1 MKAIVGAAAVMAT
14 AWAAGAAES
23 LKAVPFTR
31 VTLEGFWQPRIE
43 TNRTSTI
50 PYDFKKS
57 EETGRIANFA
67 RAGGLEPGPFE
78 GIPFNDSDVYK
89 IVEGAAYSLA
99 IHPDPELD
107 RYLDALIA
115 KFAAAQEADG
125 YLYTA
130 RRLFPPEKMPKMSGP
145 ERWSHLSH
153 SHELYNVGHLYE
165 AAVAHQAAT
174 GKTNLMTIVRRNA
187 DLIASLWK
195 PGGMS
200 LPSGHEEIEIGLLR
214 LYEATGVRAYLDT
227 ARHLMDL
234 RGRPE
239 THPLYGTYCQDHQP
253 VVEQTEAVGH
263 AVRACYLYTAMAH
276 YAALTGD
283 AAYRTAC
290 DRLWEDIVA
299 RKMHVT
305 GGHGAR
311 PAGEAFGDA
320 YELPN
325 ATAYNE
331 TCAAIAGA
339 LFTHRMLL
347 LHADAKYA
355 DVLERILYNGYL
367 SGVALT
373 GDRFFYPNPL
383 ESDGRT
389 KFNHGANERQ
399 PWFGCSCCPVNVV
412 RIMPSLQ
419 GWFYA
424 TAGDRLYVN
433 LFDRGHADVE
443 IAGTKVR
450 VAQDT
455 RYPWDGRIAI
465 AVDPDR
471 ATEFS
476 LMVRIPGW
484 ALNRP
489 VPSDLYRYEGPD
501 APAPTLTLNGQA
513 VNFQPLE
520 NGYAK
525 VSKVW
530 TKGDV
535 IELNLPMPVRR
546 VVAHPAVQADAGR
559 MAVERG
565 PVVYCLEGADH
576 PDGHVLD
583 IALPADA
590 ALVPEFRDDLFGG
603 VTVLHGRG
611 VSARRTA
618 GGGVEAVPV
627 DVTAIPY
634 HVWCHRGPN
643 EMAVWIPT
651 APETA
656 RPVPL
661 PTLAAKAEVTASFC
675 HSNDSLESVRDGIEP
690 KNSID
695 HDIPRMTWWNHR
707 GTKEWIQYA
716 WPAPVKA
723 RGVEVYWF
731 DDTGRGQCR
740 VPAAWRLSARDG
752 DAWKPVAAKGG
763 AGTAKD
769 RFNRLEFEPVSTIA
783 LRIDVDL
790 ADQASGGIL
799 EWRVVPAIP
808 EQEHTK

>member
-1 MKAIVGAAAVMAT
+1 MKTIVLTAGLAATV
-14 AWAAGAAES
+14 AGAACGAEP
-23 LKAVPFTR
+23 LKAVPFTK
-31 VTLEGFWQPRIE
+31 VKLDGFWQPRIE
-43 TNRTSTI
+43 TNRASTI

-67 RAGGLEPGPFE
+67 RAGGLEQGPFE

-115 KFAAAQEADG
+115 KFAAAQEPDG

-130 RRLFPPEKMPKMSGP
+130 RRLFPPEKMPGMSGK
-145 ERWSHLSH
+145 ERWSNLIA
-153 SHELYNVGHLYE
+153 SHELYNVGHMYE

-174 GKTNLMTIVRRNA
+174 GKTNLMAIVRRNA

-195 PGGMS
+195 PGGMG

-214 LYEATGVRAYLDT
+214 LYEATGEKRCLDT
-227 ARHLMDL
+227 AKYLMDI

-239 THPLYGTYCQDHQP
+239 THKLYGPYAQDHQP
-253 VVEQTEAVGH
+253 VVDQAEAVGH

-283 AAYRTAC
+283 AAYRAAC
-290 DRLWEDIVA
+290 DKLWEDIVT

-311 PAGEAFGDA
+311 HAGEAFGDA

-383 ESDGRT
+383 EADGRT
-389 KFNHGANERQ
+389 KFNHGGNERQ

-424 TAGDRLYVN
+424 TARGRLYVN
-433 LFDRGHADVE
+433 LFDAGRADVE
-443 IAGTKVR
+443 VAGAKVR
-450 VAQDT
+450 VTQTT
-455 RYPWDGRIAI
+455 RYPWDGRISI
-465 AVDPDR
+465 AVDPEK
-471 ATEFS
+471 AAEFA

-484 ALNRP
+484 AREQP
-489 VPSDLYRYEGPD
+489 APGDLYRYAAPA
-501 APAPTLTLNGQA
+501 APAPTLALNGKA
-513 VNFQPLE
+513 VDFQPLE
-520 NGYAK
+520 SGYAK

-530 TKGDV
+530 KKGDV
-535 IELNLPMPVRR
+535 VELNLPMPVRR
-546 VVAHPAVQADAGR
+546 VISHEAVKDNAGR
-559 MAVERG
+559 MSIERG

-576 PDGHVLD
+576 PDRRVLD
-583 IALPADA
+583 ISLPVDA
-590 ALVPEFRDDLFGG
+590 ALAPEHVPALLGG
-603 VTVLHGRG
+603 VTALRG
-611 VSARRTA
+611 KGLSSRRTES
-618 GGGVEAVPV
+618 GGVTTAPV

-634 HVWCHRGPN
+634 NVWCHRGPN
-643 EMAVWIPT
+643 EMVVWVPT

-656 RPVPL
+656 RPIPL
-661 PTLAAKAEVTASFC
+661 PSLASKAKATASFC
-675 HSNDSLESVRDGIEP
+675 HDNDSLDSASDGIDP
-690 KNSID
+690 KNSND
-695 HDIPRMTWWNHR
+695 HGIPRMTWWDHR
-707 GTKEWIQYA
+707 GTKEWIQYEWA
-716 WPAPVKA
+716 EPVKVA
-723 RGVEVYWF
+723 GVEVYWF

-740 VPAAWRLSARDG
+740 VPKSWRLSTRDG
-752 DAWKPVAAKGG
+752 AAWKPVAAQGG
-763 AGTAKD
+763 FGVARDK
-769 RFNRLEFEPVSTIA
+769 FNAVAFEPVSTTA
-783 LRIDVDL
+783 LRIDVELGDKV
-790 ADQASGGIL
+790 SGGIL
-799 EWRVVPAIP
+799 EWRVHPAAP
-808 EQEHTK
+808 

>member
-1 MKAIVGAAAVMAT
+1 MKTIVLTAGLAATV
-14 AWAAGAAES
+14 AGAACGAEP
-23 LKAVPFTR
+23 LKAVPFTK
-31 VTLEGFWQPRIE
+31 VKLDGFWQPRIE
-43 TNRTSTI
+43 TNRASTI

-67 RAGGLEPGPFE
+67 RAGGLEQGPFE

-115 KFAAAQEADG
+115 KFAAAQEPDG

-130 RRLFPPEKMPKMSGP
+130 RRLFPPEKMPGMSGK
-145 ERWSHLSH
+145 ERWSNLIA
-153 SHELYNVGHLYE
+153 SHELYNVGHMYE

-174 GKTNLMTIVRRNA
+174 GKTNLMAIVRRNA

-195 PGGMS
+195 PGGMG

-214 LYEATGVRAYLDT
+214 LYEATGETRYLDT
-227 ARHLMDL
+227 AKYLMDI

-239 THPLYGTYCQDHQP
+239 THKLYGPYAQDHQP
-253 VVEQTEAVGH
+253 VVDQAEAVGH

-283 AAYRTAC
+283 AAYRAAC
-290 DRLWEDIVA
+290 DKLWEDIVT

-311 PAGEAFGDA
+311 HAGEAFGDA

-383 ESDGRT
+383 EADGRT
-389 KFNHGANERQ
+389 KFNHGGNERQ

-424 TAGDRLYVN
+424 TAPGRLYVN
-433 LFDRGHADVE
+433 LFDAGRADVE
-443 IAGTKVR
+443 VAGAKVR
-450 VAQDT
+450 VTQTT
-455 RYPWDGRIAI
+455 RYPWDGRISI
-465 AVDPDR
+465 AVDPEK
-471 ATEFS
+471 AAEFA

-484 ALNRP
+484 AREQP
-489 VPSDLYRYEGPD
+489 VPGDLYRYAAPA
-501 APAPTLTLNGQA
+501 APAPTLALNGKA
-513 VNFQPLE
+513 VDFQPLE

-530 TKGDV
+530 KKGDV
-535 IELNLPMPVRR
+535 VELNPPMPVRR
-546 VVAHPAVQADAGR
+546 VISHEAVKDNAGR
-559 MAVERG
+559 MSIERG

-576 PDGHVLD
+576 PDRRVLD
-583 IALPADA
+583 ISLPVDA
-590 ALVPEFRDDLFGG
+590 ALAPEHVPALLGG
-603 VTVLHGRG
+603 VTALRG
-611 VSARRTA
+611 KGLSSRRTES
-618 GGGVEAVPV
+618 GGVTTAPV

-634 HVWCHRGPN
+634 NVWCHRGPN
-643 EMAVWIPT
+643 EMVVWVPT

-656 RPVPL
+656 RPIPL
-661 PTLAAKAEVTASFC
+661 PSLASKAKATASFC
-675 HSNDSLESVRDGIEP
+675 HDNDSLDSASDGIDP
-690 KNSID
+690 KNSND
-695 HDIPRMTWWNHR
+695 HGIPRMTWWDHR
-707 GTKEWIQYA
+707 GTKEWIQYEWA
-716 WPAPVKA
+716 EPVKVA
-723 RGVEVYWF
+723 GVEVYWF

-740 VPAAWRLSARDG
+740 VPKSWRLSTRDG
-752 DAWKPVAAKGG
+752 AAWKPVAAQGG
-763 AGTAKD
+763 FGVARDK
-769 RFNRLEFEPVSTIA
+769 FNAVAFEPVSTTA
-783 LRIDVDL
+783 LRIDVELGDKV
-790 ADQASGGIL
+790 SGGIL
-799 EWRVVPAIP
+799 EWRVHPAAP
-808 EQEHTK
+808 

>member
-1 MKAIVGAAAVMAT
+1 MKTIVLTAGLAALT
-14 AWAAGAAES
+14 AWAAGGAEP
-23 LKAVPFTR
+23 LKAVPFTK
-31 VTLEGFWQPRIE
+31 VKLDGYWQPRIE
-43 TNRTSTI
+43 TNRASTI

-67 RAGGLEPGPFE
+67 RAGGLEQGPFV
-78 GIPFNDSDVYK
+78 GIPFNDSDVFK

-99 IHPDPELD
+99 IHPDAELD

-115 KFAAAQEADG
+115 KFAAAQEPDG

-130 RRLFPPEKMPKMSGP
+130 RRLFPPEKMPGMSGK
-145 ERWSHLSH
+145 ERWSNLGA
-153 SHELYNVGHLYE
+153 SHELYNVGHMYE
-165 AAVAHQAAT
+165 AAVAHHAAT
-174 GKTNLMTIVRRNA
+174 GKTNLMAIVRRNA

-195 PGGMS
+195 PGGMG

-214 LYEATGVRAYLDT
+214 LYESTGENRYLDT
-227 ARHLMDL
+227 AKYLMDI

-239 THPLYGTYCQDHQP
+239 THKLYGPYAQDHQP
-253 VVEQTEAVGH
+253 VVDQAEAVGH

-283 AAYRTAC
+283 AAYRAAC
-290 DRLWEDIVA
+290 DKLWEDIVT

-311 PAGEAFGDA
+311 HAGEAFGDA

-383 ESDGRT
+383 EADGRT
-389 KFNHGANERQ
+389 KFNHGGNERQ

-424 TAGDRLYVN
+424 TAADRLYVN

-443 IAGTKVR
+443 VAGAKVH
-450 VAQDT
+450 VVQDT
-455 RYPWDGRIAI
+455 RYPWDGFIQI
-465 AVDPDR
+465 CLVPER
-471 ATEFS
+471 AARFD
-476 LMVRIPGW
+476 LMIRIPGW

-489 VPSDLYRYEGPD
+489 VPSDLYRYAGPP
-501 APAPTLTLNGQA
+501 APAPTLTVNGNA
-513 VNFQPLE
+513 MDIQPLE

-530 TKGDV
+530 KKGDV
-535 IELNLPMPVRR
+535 VELNLPMPVRR
-546 VVAHPAVQADAGR
+546 VISHEAVKDNAGR
-559 MAVERG
+559 MSIERG
-565 PVVYCLEGADH
+565 PIVYCLEGADH
-576 PDGHVLD
+576 PDGRVLD
-583 IALPADA
+583 ISLPADA
-590 ALVPEFRDDLFGG
+590 ALVPEHFPALLGG
-603 VTVLHGRG
+603 VTALRG
-611 VSARRTA
+611 KGLSSRRTE
-618 GGGVEAVPV
+618 GGGIATAPV

-634 HVWCHRGPN
+634 NVWCHRGPN
-643 EMAVWIPT
+643 EMTVWVPT
-651 APETA
+651 SPETA

-661 PTLAAKAEVTASFC
+661 PSLASKAKATASFC
-675 HSNDSLESVRDGIEP
+675 HDNDSLMSASDGVEP
-690 KNSID
+690 KNSND
-695 HDIPRMTWWNHR
+695 HGIPRMTWWDHR
-707 GTKEWIQYA
+707 GTKEWIQYE
-716 WPAPVKA
+716 WPEPVKVA
-723 RGVEVYWF
+723 GVEIYWF

-740 VPAAWRLSARDG
+740 VPKAWRLSYRDG
-752 DAWKPVAAKGG
+752 GAWKPVAAKGEFG
-763 AGTAKD
+763 VARDK
-769 RFNRLEFEPVSTIA
+769 FNAVKFDAVATTA

-790 ADQASGGIL
+790 DDKVSGGIL
-799 EWRVVPAIP
+799 EWRVNPAAP
-808 EQEHTK
+808 